1 MDLFKK
7 RPMKTMRQELKE
19 RAVRLYRQGVS
30 TAVIAQRL
38 GMSVKTI
45 RRYVNEA
52 EADHGER

>member
-30 TAVIAQRL
+30 TAAIAHRL

-45 RRYVNEA
+45 RRYVNEM